1 MSSPLL
7 PITGPL
13 GSTDLTPPG
22 AGDGSTASF
31 MADFDRARGE
41 RPPSIGAGR
50 VGPPPEVLEEMAAA
64 AERFDELRRRGYEV
78 KFLDDAQE
86 GRSGLIEL
94 RDPQGEV
101 RLLSS
106 SEVVE
111 IAAGRCAR

>member
-1 MSSPLL
+1 
-7 PITGPL
+7 
-13 GSTDLTPPG
+13 
-22 AGDGSTASF
+22 

-41 RPPSIGAGR
+41 RPPSIAAGL

-78 KFLDDAQE
+78 RFLDSQGAT
-86 GRSGLIEL
+86 IEL
-94 RDPQGEV
+94 RDPRGEV

-111 IAAGRCAR
+111 IAAGRSAR